1 MLEWPGNSPDLNPTE
16 NAWNYMKDKVAQ
28 TKPSNIH
35 ELKEALKKLW
45 ANMDVSYFA
54 KLSESMPE
62 RLKLVIKNN
71 GNMTK
76 Y

>member
-1 MLEWPGNSPDLNPTE
+1 
-16 NAWNYMKDKVAQ
+16 MKDKVAQ